1 MIPFTELSKKSV
13 EWGVP
18 IETVDK
24 DWVLGHYLN
33 GLYNRSLFKD
43 CFRFKGGT
51 CLRKLYFKHFRFSED
66 LDFSSLSE
74 VEREKIKKELEII
87 HDIIYQNAG
96 ISFGHIQ
103 IKDMQSNDQL
113 MGYEFKIPFWGAK
126 HRDKRVPHERWRTSI
141 KIDISLRESILS
153 PPVSKNI
160 FHSYSDSK
168 DITAKVLTYSIE
180 EIYAEKLR
188 TILQRG
194 WPRDYY
200 DLWYLSVFYS
210 EKLRFK
216 EIASFFEK
224 KCKLKEIEFKRIDSF
239 FHGVEQVKENWKPSL
254 GSHLRDL
261 PDVDKV
267 LSELMV
273 KLEKLFSENSV

>member
-1 MIPFTELSKKSV
+1 MIPFRELSKKSV

-33 GLYNRSLFKD
+33 GLYNRSLFKE

-66 LDFSSLSE
+66 LDFSGLIE

-96 ISFGHIQ
+96 ILFGPIQ
-103 IKDMQSNDQL
+103 IKNMQSNDRL

-126 HRDKRVPHERWRTSI
+126 HRDKIVPPERWRTSI
-141 KIDISLRESILS
+141 KTDISLREPILS

-160 FHSYSDSK
+160 FHLYSDSK
-168 DITAKVLTYSIE
+168 DITAKIQSYSIE

-200 DLWYLSVFYS
+200 DLWYLSIFCS
-210 EKLRFK
+210 ESLRFK
-216 EIASFFEK
+216 EIALLFEK

-254 GSHLRDL
+254 GSHLREL
-261 PDVDKV
+261 PDSDRV
-267 LSELMV
+267 LDEL
-273 KLEKLFSENSV
+273 KNTLGKIFS

>member
-1 MIPFTELSKKSV
+1 MIPFRELSEKSV

-33 GLYNRSLFKD
+33 GLYNRSLFKE

-66 LDFSSLSE
+66 LDFSGLTE
-74 VEREKIKKELEII
+74 VERGKIKKELEII

-96 ISFGHIQ
+96 ILFGPIQ
-103 IKDMQSNDQL
+103 IKDMQSNDRL

-126 HRDKRVPHERWRTSI
+126 HRDKIVPPERWRTSI
-141 KIDISLRESILS
+141 KIDISLREPILS

-168 DITAKVLTYSIE
+168 DITAKILSYSIE

-239 FHGVEQVKENWKPSL
+239 FHGVEQVKENWQLSL
-254 GSHLRDL
+254 GSHLREL
-261 PDVDKV
+261 PDSDRV
-267 LSELMV
+267 LDELRNTLG
-273 KLEKLFSENSV
+273 KIFA